1 MWFWAG
7 PALPRPAL
15 RGILGVRGSSRVGG
29 PRRYKHILMITRRI
43 GQGGTFLW
51 KKIVAGFAALGIN
64 PNVLTFIGFCINVFA
79 AYLFAYGYF
88 RWAGLTVIL
97 AGIFDLTDGPVAR
110 VTKRVT
116 PFGGFFDSV
125 LDRYSDLLLLIGLL
139 VYYGRINR
147 FWYVTLVAVAMIG
160 AVMTSYTRA
169 RAENLIPSCKV
180 GFLERPERIVL
191 IIIGALT
198 NHMAQ
203 VLWVIVVFSN
213 LTVLHR
219 ILHTY
224 WQSRHLSAQPPSP

>member
-1 MWFWAG
+1 
-7 PALPRPAL
+7 
-15 RGILGVRGSSRVGG
+15 
-29 PRRYKHILMITRRI
+29 MITHRI

-51 KKIVAGFAALGIN
+51 RKIVAFFAAVGIN
-64 PNVLTFIGFCINVFA
+64 PNLLTAVGFLINVFA

-88 RWAGLTVIL
+88 RWAGATVIL
-97 AGIFDLTDGPVAR
+97 AAIFDLTDGPVAR

-125 LDRYSDLLLLIGLL
+125 IDRYSDLLLLVGLL
-139 VYYGRINR
+139 VFYGRINR
-147 FWYVTLVAVAMIG
+147 FWYVALVAIAMIG

-169 RAENLIPSCKV
+169 RAENLIASCKV

-198 NHMAQ
+198 DRMAP

-219 ILHTY
+219 IIHTY
-224 WQSRHLSAQPPSP
+224 QETRRTPLRGNQASG